1 MKIDNFFLILKL
13 FKHMFVLVLA
23 LAYPLVPPSCFDVEM
38 MKGKMNLEE
47 PIYVSLKYSG
57 VDNVPF
63 QGNDPS

>member
-1 MKIDNFFLILKL
+1 
-13 FKHMFVLVLA
+13 MFVLVLA